1 MNTVYYIMSS
11 DYATYT
17 GANYDDD
24 KWILTGTRPNFNGD
38 VVDLSQNDEQ
48 VELLEIIEQM
58 RITVPSG
65 KLLIIPRWFG
75 QWLYA
80 NHDAFKPKQ
89 TED

>member
-11 DYATYT
+11 QFATFT

-24 KWILTGTRPNFNGD
+24 KWILTGTKPDFDGD
-38 VVDLSQNDEQ
+38 VVDLSQHKDQ
-48 VELLEIIEQM
+48 AELLEIIEQM
-58 RITVPSG
+58 RVAEPSG
-65 KLLIIPRWFG
+65 LLLIIPRWFG

-80 NHDAFKPKQ
+80 NHEAFKPKQ